1 MAFILDMKYSLF
13 SFAYYNISIVFRLL
27 IWSINFSKF
36 NPKALNKENDM
47 NKFITYIFCLTAFL
61 TSNLTFA
68 GFSSDLIP
76 QAKETISMFKKNDKS
91 IQSFFDKS
99 AGFAVFSNVG
109 KGGLGIGGM
118 NGDGVVFEKENPIG
132 YAELTAITIGFQ
144 AGGQAFREIVFF
156 QSKNDLENFKN
167 GNIKFSAQVSAVAV
181 TAGAAA
187 KTNFQ
192 NGLAVFTMAK
202 GGLMY
207 EASVGGQKFSFEP
220 LKKK

>member
-1 MAFILDMKYSLF
+1 
-13 SFAYYNISIVFRLL
+13 
-27 IWSINFSKF
+27 
-36 NPKALNKENDM
+36 M
-47 NKFITYIFCLTAFL
+47 NKLKILFFCLPLFL
-61 TSNLTFA
+61 TSTQIFA

-76 QAKETISMFKKNDKS
+76 QAKQTITMFQKNDRT
-91 IQSFFDKS
+91 IASFFQKS
-99 AGFAVFSNVG
+99 AGYAVFSNVG

-118 NGDGVVFEKENPIG
+118 NGDGVVFERGNPVG
-132 YAELTAITIGFQ
+132 YTELTAVTIGFQ

-156 QSKNDLENFKN
+156 QSKKDLDNFKN
-167 GNIKFSAQVSAVAV
+167 GNIKFSAQVSAVAA

>member
-1 MAFILDMKYSLF
+1 
-13 SFAYYNISIVFRLL
+13 
-27 IWSINFSKF
+27 
-36 NPKALNKENDM
+36 M
-47 NKFITYIFCLTAFL
+47 NKLKILFFCLPLFL
-61 TSNLTFA
+61 TSTQGFG

-76 QAKETISMFKKNDKS
+76 QAKQTITMFQKNDRT
-91 IQSFFDKS
+91 IASFFQKS
-99 AGFAVFSNVG
+99 AGYAVFSNVG

-118 NGDGVVFEKENPIG
+118 NGDGVVFERGNPVG
-132 YAELTAITIGFQ
+132 YTELTAVTIGFQ

-156 QSKNDLENFKN
+156 QSKKDLDNFKN
-167 GNIKFSAQVSAVAV
+167 GNIKFSAQVSAVAA